1 LRIVLTVAAGA
12 LRMRRD
18 VFMAGTAIASLLW
31 VAIYY
36 WLGYLLAAGASAA
49 LRAHGG

>member
-1 LRIVLTVAAGA
+1 
-12 LRMRRD
+12 
-18 VFMAGTAIASLLW
+18 MAGTAIASLLW